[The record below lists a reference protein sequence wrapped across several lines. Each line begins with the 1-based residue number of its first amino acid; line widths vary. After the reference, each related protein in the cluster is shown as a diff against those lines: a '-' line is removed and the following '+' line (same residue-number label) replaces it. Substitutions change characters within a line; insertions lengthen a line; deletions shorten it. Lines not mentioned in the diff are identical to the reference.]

1 MKILEKVEK
10 YLLTK
15 VFIKTEEYPLFDNPN
30 AYDVYF
36 KKI

>member
-15 VFIKTEEYPLFDNPN
+15 GFIKTEEYPLFDDPN